1 MGFNNYVAS
10 IYNLLV
16 FFDDYDARFIKK
28 LDLDSRFEKK
38 R

>member
-16 FFDDYDARFIKK
+16 FFDDYDARFINNWI
-28 LDLDSRFEKK
+28 
-38 R
+38 